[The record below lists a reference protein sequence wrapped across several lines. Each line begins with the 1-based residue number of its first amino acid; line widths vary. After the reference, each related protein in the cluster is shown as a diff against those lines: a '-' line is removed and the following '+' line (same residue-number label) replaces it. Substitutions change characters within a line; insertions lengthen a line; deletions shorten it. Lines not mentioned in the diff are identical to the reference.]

1 MKPRKSISVDF
12 RPSKTRDDGTAVQ
25 IERDCSIEIGAVSQH
40 MGFTQ
45 LGKNF
50 SARMPV
56 SIAHSHGN
64 YSESRMYSFEHQGN
78 GGRCAA
84 VVAPP

>member
-45 LGKNF
+45 PGKNF

-56 SIAHSHGN
+56 SIAHSALQREQVA
-64 YSESRMYSFEHQGN
+64 SWVTESPRFT
-78 GGRCAA
+78 
-84 VVAPP
+84 